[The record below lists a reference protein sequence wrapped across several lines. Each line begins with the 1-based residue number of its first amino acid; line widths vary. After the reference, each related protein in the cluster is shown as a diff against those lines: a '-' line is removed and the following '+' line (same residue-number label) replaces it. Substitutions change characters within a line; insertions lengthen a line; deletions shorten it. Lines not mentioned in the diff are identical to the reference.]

1 MRRAMLAGAT
11 AVTLAA
17 MAGCNRG
24 ETPVTGN
31 DGAAQAGNDGT
42 VAGTIRARQANYK
55 DMARASKAIGD
66 QLKARNP
73 SIADIRSNAQRLAD
87 HAPGILTWFPE
98 GSGPESGVRTRAK
111 AEIWT
116 DQQGFGEAAARFIA
130 TAQEFST
137 TAAIGDIAAI
147 RAAQADLGPACRNC
161 HDRFRAPEE
170 E

>member
-1 MRRAMLAGAT
+1 MRTLTIMAATVAALAG
-11 AVTLAA
+11 VAA
-17 MAGCNRG
+17 CNQA
-24 ETPVTGN
+24 ETPAAG
-31 DGAAQAGNDGT
+31 DMSAQAEDDGS

-73 SIADIRSNAQRLAD
+73 SMVEIQTSARTLAD
-87 HAPGILTWFPE
+87 HAPRILTWFPAA
-98 GSGPESGVRTRAK
+98 GSGPESGIRTRAK

-116 DQQGFGEAAARFIA
+116 NQEGFGEAAARFIA
-130 TAQEFST
+130 TAEEFSIIAGT
-137 TAAIGDIAAI
+137 GDVAAI

-161 HDRFRAPEE
+161 HDQFRGPEE